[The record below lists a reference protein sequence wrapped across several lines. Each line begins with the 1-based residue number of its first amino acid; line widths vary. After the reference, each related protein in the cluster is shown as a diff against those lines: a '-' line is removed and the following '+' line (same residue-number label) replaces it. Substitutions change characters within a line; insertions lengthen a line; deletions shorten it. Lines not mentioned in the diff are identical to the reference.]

1 MLRGDAVSHAG
12 EEEAADENG
21 KRQSH
26 KAQQVST
33 DGKKKKTVKEKKV
46 KIVKYTIETDS
57 SEETESVES
66 DYSSESYESESTSGS
81 EIQVLKKPVK
91 QHKISPNL
99 VAKVKSRMKT
109 VPKSYN
115 KGSLKVKIGLKKS
128 RPMATSTPVAVQVV
142 NKSTGASKLAP
153 SVYRSKLL
161 SKKLRNELPTRSYS
175 PSLIIGKDVLTIN
188 GSDSGKE
195 DCSSN
200 LKNKDV
206 EVATNENSML
216 NPENDTACKDYNEQE
231 TLVKQSIDKVSS
243 IMSDN
248 IALKISPTLPEN
260 ILDTSELPESKKEV
274 SSKSVESVN
283 IQTDSSSF
291 ESDVLVLRA
300 SNKESGLESDAV
312 KENGTEEQS
321 VNVDKA
327 ENESRPLSPVVAETS
342 VTVMKRKEG
351 VQISRDETPI
361 RVIHRDLSPQSHQ
374 RNRSQLGEL
383 FVDHYHNKK
392 SSCVRCYTCRK
403 MMSVDNFLRHLHDVS
418 GGLLSVD
425 IPQTIDLSDP
435 DLSVNEHKQW
445 ELFLRKKELFDNNQL
460 PSPDIVGDNMMNVDG
475 DSNHSFPETGSSG
488 DKYAQSGPRIITT
501 PVSPL
506 KVEKIVR
513 SNKVVGK
520 TPFISNHSP
529 QVPVNRKQTV
539 PVDATEGVR
548 TSSRKRKVKHLYG
561 FEDYSFTKFPRL
573 MKNAVKA
580 EESSEMQ

>member
-1 MLRGDAVSHAG
+1 MLRGDAMSHAG
-12 EEEAADENG
+12 EEETVDENG
-21 KRQSH
+21 KKQSH

-81 EIQVLKKPVK
+81 EIQVLKKPMK
-91 QHKISPNL
+91 QHKISPTL

-161 SKKLRNELPTRSYS
+161 SQKSRNELPARSYS
-175 PSLIIGKDVLTIN
+175 PSLIIGKDVLTVN
-188 GSDSGKE
+188 GSDSSKE
-195 DCSSN
+195 DSGSSLN
-200 LKNKDV
+200 NKGV
-206 EVATNENSML
+206 EIAKSENGNADS
-216 NPENDTACKDYNEQE
+216 ENDTAFNEQE

-243 IMSDN
+243 IISDD

-274 SSKSVESVN
+274 SAISMESVN

-291 ESDVLVLRA
+291 ENDVLVVSA
-300 SNKESGLESDAV
+300 SNKDESGLESDALKESESEV
-312 KENGTEEQS
+312 KSVKVDENRS
-321 VNVDKA
+321 
-327 ENESRPLSPVVAETS
+327 LSPVVAETS
-342 VTVMKRKEG
+342 VTVMKRKET
-351 VQISRDETPI
+351 VQVSRDETPI

-418 GGLLSVD
+418 GGLLSVN
-425 IPQTIDLSDP
+425 IPRTIDLSDP
-435 DLSVNEHKQW
+435 DLSVNEYKQW

-460 PSPDIVGDNMMNVDG
+460 PSPDIVGDNMMYVDG
-475 DSNHSFPETGSSG
+475 DSNHSFPETGSSE

-506 KVEKIVR
+506 KKEKIVR
-513 SNKVVGK
+513 TNKVAGK
-520 TPFISNHSP
+520 TRFISNHSS

-539 PVDATEGVR
+539 PIDVTEGVR

-573 MKNAVKA
+573 MKNAVK
-580 EESSEMQ
+580 EEENSEMQ